1 MKPYTLLFI
10 VVLSACAGGKNAGKS
25 DLSGSKTEE
34 DWATNGY
41 TAGTMQDFSSLDGCG
56 FLIVTKNMELL
67 PINLAEGF
75 NKNKVVHPHCQK
87 CLGGSTWFKSVV
99 NRVGSI
105 IIWKYLKK
113 FFYKTS

>member
-75 NKNKVVHPHCQK
+75 NKNNLAVWVKYHNPK
-87 CLGGSTWFKSVV
+87 STQTTCMKGKPILIDDIKL
-99 NRVGSI
+99 R
-105 IIWKYLKK
+105 
-113 FFYKTS
+113 